1 MSCPSC
7 GGQRVS
13 SCSHLVKHR
22 WFQRWPRSSR
32 GNTVMV
38 MSSVHKPRHGS
49 NSRLRLA
56 GLVKPGALR
65 CSAPSLTWAN
75 AQQPPNPS
83 IERTVSSGLRPLPTA
98 AHVKR

>member
-1 MSCPSC
+1 M
-7 GGQRVS
+7 
-13 SCSHLVKHR
+13 
-22 WFQRWPRSSR
+22 
-32 GNTVMV
+32 TV
-38 MSSVHKPRHGS
+38 MSSVLERRHGS

-65 CSAPSLTWAN
+65 CSASSLTWVN

-83 IERTVSSGLRPLPTA
+83 IERTVSSGRCPLPTA